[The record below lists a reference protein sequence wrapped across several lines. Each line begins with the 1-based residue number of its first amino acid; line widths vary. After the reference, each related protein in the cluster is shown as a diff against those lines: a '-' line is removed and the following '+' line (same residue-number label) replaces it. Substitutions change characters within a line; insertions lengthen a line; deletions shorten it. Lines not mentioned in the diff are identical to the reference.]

1 MKTLK
6 ELGLALVCI
15 LVGIAVFQ
23 MDQETWYPIVG
34 GFLVFCGAVIVVFSV
49 IEIIRNQKK

>member
-23 MDQETWYPIVG
+23 MDQEKWYPIAG
-34 GFLVFCGAVIVVFSV
+34 GFLIFCGAAIIVFSV
-49 IEIIRNQKK
+49 IEIIKKKK